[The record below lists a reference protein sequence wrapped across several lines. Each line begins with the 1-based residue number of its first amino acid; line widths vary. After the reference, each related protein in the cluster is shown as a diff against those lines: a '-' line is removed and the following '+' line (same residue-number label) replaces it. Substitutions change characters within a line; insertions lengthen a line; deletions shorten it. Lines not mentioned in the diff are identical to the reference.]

1 MLVLHRTVGQRIL
14 IGEGIEIHIVSTKN
28 TSVMLGVTAP
38 PEFKVTREDNLN
50 GEQHE
55 NKQKIGPLF

>member
-1 MLVLHRTVGQRIL
+1 MLILHRTVGQRIL

-38 PEFKVTREDNLN
+38 PEFKVTREDKVPI
-50 GEQHE
+50 EQNESQH
-55 NKQKIGPLF
+55 

>member
-1 MLVLHRTVGQRIL
+1 MLVRHRTVGQRIL

-38 PEFKVTREDNLN
+38 PEFKVTREDKVPI
-50 GEQHE
+50 EQNESQH
-55 NKQKIGPLF
+55 